1 MRVLK
6 TIRLLYTFYRGFLLT
21 SFIITSCCLF
31 LFWRYG
37 LGLFVVLFWFKIITL
52 LLTFYFINDYTKKE
66 YYYYQNLGISKA
78 FLWTTPLIF
87 DFSIFLFLII
97 QIYKIR

>member
-1 MRVLK
+1 MRILK
-6 TIRLLYTFYRGFLLT
+6 TIRLIYTFYKSFLLA
-21 SFIITSCCLF
+21 SFIISACCLF

-52 LLTFYFINDYTKKE
+52 LLVFYFINDYKKKE

-78 FLWTTPLIF
+78 LLWTTTLIF
-87 DFSIFLFLII
+87 DFAIFLFLII
-97 QIYKIR
+97 QIYKFR